1 MRSAKQGNY
10 IKNNEDTSGAG
21 YMIPRKLKPIKTLE
35 MRPQFFVCKIIRH
48 SQSHRFHSHSLLN
61 AEIIDEK
68 RVNHRSEIRII

>member
-1 MRSAKQGNY
+1 
-10 IKNNEDTSGAG
+10 
-21 YMIPRKLKPIKTLE
+21 MIPRKLKPIKTLE

-48 SQSHRFHSHSLLN
+48 SKSHRFHSHSLLN

>member
-1 MRSAKQGNY
+1 
-10 IKNNEDTSGAG
+10 
-21 YMIPRKLKPIKTLE
+21 MIPGKLKPSETLE

-48 SQSHRFHSHSLLN
+48 SQSHRFHSHSLFN